1 MFPAEFPVQIWSGKD
16 EICSQV
22 LNEKYVSVPRGSEFF
37 SFHIKNQNEELLF
50 VTEDELYELDNYI
63 GMTESTIMALIN
75 LK

>member
-1 MFPAEFPVQIWSGKD
+1 MDREKSKNK
-16 EICSQV
+16 V

-63 GMTESTIMALIN
+63 GMTDSTIKALIN
-75 LK
+75 LKKEYEETA

>member
-1 MFPAEFPVQIWSGKD
+1 M
-16 EICSQV
+16 
-22 LNEKYVSVPRGSEFF
+22 SVPRGSEFF